1 MRSLK
6 GIKEKLPIN
15 KESSLVAEGGLFHD
29 PHLVCSPSQNPCP
42 AAQGFGL
49 FAFIPHSSRLGSG

>member
-1 MRSLK
+1 MGKTKKPSL
-6 GIKEKLPIN
+6 LSQQN
-15 KESSLVAEGGLFHD
+15 YYFVSEGGLFHD